1 MTASFSPIIVS
12 VGSQVINKS
21 VVPIIETQPLIINT
35 YNMRPGACAHFWFD
49 DVLIDNF
56 IQPVSYVTVNTGF
69 NAAQFSV
76 SEGVYCPNTHAYGLV
91 LETSQTNILHLN
103 EDFTTINL
111 ATFGT
116 GNTFYAA
123 QYVSND
129 VVFLCNN
136 TGNVYANVFMA
147 RVQFWDYSNGALVVS
162 PLTGSIAN
170 TGGANTLY
178 KVGAATVL
186 SNVINIVAGHK
197 FPYGSNVYSTVNVS
211 KYFVANTY
219 TSAHG
224 LLTQGGSGST
234 IFVSGLSP
242 TVNIVGQ
249 KIYIVRGTGIAQ
261 HANVTG
267 YTIANG
273 AVTLDAPFASIACNS
288 YYGIGNSYVDSI
300 GLCTAIFHVPSDPAF
315 YFQTGNRL
323 VTINDS
329 IFSAVDGGAGMRGTV
344 IFVSA
349 GQLPVGTSAT
359 PVVPPTP
366 QAPPAANTTVVPS
379 APTSKSISNNGNN
392 PQATPSPLV
401 QTFFTPKS
409 SQAGIDYGCFA
420 TSVNLFFQ
428 NKPSGNSTQ
437 FPVTVSLVTTVNGFP
452 TSNLL
457 ASSTVRY
464 ENINITDGQNTF
476 PNSQNSSTFTKF
488 SFDDPVYLEP
498 GTEYG
503 IILYTESP
511 NYDVW
516 VAQTSNTVVNGT
528 TLISKAPYV
537 GSFYEPQ
544 NASAWNPINNQQLMF
559 VLNKAQFNTSP
570 TTLTFNVPQP
580 TQNVYM
586 DIAAL
591 HSADLTFPVANIIY
605 GLQATTANSGTYDAA
620 PKTLPVDLPYY
631 YGGDLVNSSVTSNR
645 RRMISAG
652 NANSAVVSATLYTTN
667 PDISPVF
674 HSEAL
679 SLVSFANIVNAG
691 GLDPN
696 SITIVTPGNHL
707 NAANI
712 VVTFSAPTGDG
723 GITATGNVISL
734 TGNAVTA
741 INIINPG
748 VGYLLSPTI
757 TITEAG
763 APANATAVVNGE
775 NSTSGGNGYARYV
788 TRPITLAQGFNAGDL
803 QVFLQAIRP
812 QGTDVSVYYKVLSAS
827 DNQPISSK
835 SWQLLQK
842 KQDLF
847 SPDQQTPI
855 SLTYFSGL
863 NSLGV
868 ANGSVA
874 YVQSGI
880 TYPIGG
886 TFNTFQIKIVL
897 TANDP
902 TVPPEVQ
909 NMRAI
914 AVPAG

>member
-1 MTASFSPIIVS
+1 
-12 VGSQVINKS
+12 
-21 VVPIIETQPLIINT
+21 
-35 YNMRPGACAHFWFD
+35 
-49 DVLIDNF
+49 
-56 IQPVSYVTVNTGF
+56 
-69 NAAQFSV
+69 
-76 SEGVYCPNTHAYGLV
+76 
-91 LETSQTNILHLN
+91 
-103 EDFTTINL
+103 
-111 ATFGT
+111 
-116 GNTFYAA
+116 
-123 QYVSND
+123 
-129 VVFLCNN
+129 
-136 TGNVYANVFMA
+136 
-147 RVQFWDYSNGALVVS
+147 
-162 PLTGSIAN
+162 
-170 TGGANTLY
+170 
-178 KVGAATVL
+178 
-186 SNVINIVAGHK
+186 
-197 FPYGSNVYSTVNVS
+197 
-211 KYFVANTY
+211 
-219 TSAHG
+219 
-224 LLTQGGSGST
+224 
-234 IFVSGLSP
+234 
-242 TVNIVGQ
+242 
-249 KIYIVRGTGIAQ
+249 
-261 HANVTG
+261 
-267 YTIANG
+267 
-273 AVTLDAPFASIACNS
+273 
-288 YYGIGNSYVDSI
+288 
-300 GLCTAIFHVPSDPAF
+300 
-315 YFQTGNRL
+315 
-323 VTINDS
+323 
-329 IFSAVDGGAGMRGTV
+329 
-344 IFVSA
+344 
-349 GQLPVGTSAT
+349 
-359 PVVPPTP
+359 
-366 QAPPAANTTVVPS
+366 
-379 APTSKSISNNGNN
+379 
-392 PQATPSPLV
+392 
-401 QTFFTPKS
+401 
-409 SQAGIDYGCFA
+409 
-420 TSVNLFFQ
+420 
-428 NKPSGNSTQ
+428 
-437 FPVTVSLVTTVNGFP
+437 
-452 TSNLL
+452 
-457 ASSTVRY
+457 
-464 ENINITDGQNTF
+464 
-476 PNSQNSSTFTKF
+476 
-488 SFDDPVYLEP
+488 
-498 GTEYG
+498 
-503 IILYTESP
+503 
-511 NYDVW
+511 
-516 VAQTSNTVVNGT
+516 
-528 TLISKAPYV
+528 
-537 GSFYEPQ
+537 
-544 NASAWNPINNQQLMF
+544 
-559 VLNKAQFNTSP
+559 
-570 TTLTFNVPQP
+570 
-580 TQNVYM
+580 
-586 DIAAL
+586 
-591 HSADLTFPVANIIY
+591 
-605 GLQATTANSGTYDAA
+605 
-620 PKTLPVDLPYY
+620 
-631 YGGDLVNSSVTSNR
+631 
-645 RRMISAG
+645 MISAG